1 MGAAPMTKIHSIES
15 RLNRRRKINDDVPL
29 SGDTGNKQAAFR
41 EVIEAAADAIV
52 VHRDGFVL
60 YANPAAITRFQAHDL
75 AELQQHPLLE
85 FILAAD
91 RPAIIQALA
100 DLDDAD
106 KGSRVVGYRCMTLG
120 GDIRDI
126 ETVAVKIPWEH
137 GHAFLNI
144 CRDMTE
150 RNRTAE
156 ALKESEARYYNLIT
170 YSPEATIAIC
180 NDTIVVANDAAAR
193 LLDAASPSDL
203 IGMPLR
209 KIYDDDTATEIAGRI
224 LDVARGRS
232 AATTRSDRMR
242 RFDGTEIDVECTWI
256 PFTYERHPATYALI
270 RDVTEQRRSEELHRF
285 LASHDPL
292 TQLPNRYD
300 FHQRMK
306 AALRT
311 ERPFAVHYLDLD
323 CFKSINDTL
332 GHAIGDELLQ
342 MMAERLRGVVRR
354 GDVVARL
361 GGDEFAVLQVDL
373 NDPCDARQVAAKLQR
388 ALGRSCSIAG
398 HSLQT
403 SVSIGTAISPD
414 HGADPAGLL
423 RRADFALYE
432 AKARGRNSVGLFTTA
447 AEHRLQQCDFLAEE
461 LARPETETEFEVHF
475 QPIVALANGAIVGAE
490 ALLRWRRRG
499 QGLIV
504 ASEFIQE
511 LESSCYGQQTCIW
524 ALKEACREARRLQS
538 AGFQDFRM
546 AVNFSMSM
554 LQRPDLAEIVLDA
567 LEQANLDPATLEI
580 EITEQM
586 IINANTADILPTLA
600 ALRDRGTK
608 IALDD
613 FGTGYSRLSLLKEL
627 PVDRIKI
634 DRSFI
639 DGLGKNPEDT
649 AIAEAVLH
657 LGRRLGL
664 KITAEGVADRACW
677 ERLKDLECDDAQGFH
692 IARPMT
698 ASDLTAF
705 LKQRGAIGYADGTN
719 PGR

>member
-1 MGAAPMTKIHSIES
+1 MVRVHSIEES
-15 RLNRRRKINDDVPL
+15 LNRQSKIDGTTLPA
-29 SGDTGNKQAAFR
+29 SDTKNTQIAFR
-41 EVIEAAADAIV
+41 EVIEAAVDAIV
-52 VHRDGFVL
+52 VHRDGYIL
-60 YANPAAITRFQAHDL
+60 YANPAAIERFQANDL
-75 AELQQHPLLE
+75 EDLQQHPILD
-85 FILAAD
+85 FILAPD
-91 RPAIIQALA
+91 RPAILKALA
-100 DLDDAD
+100 DLDEVNN
-106 KGSRVVGYRCMTLG
+106 GSRVVGYRCMTLG

-137 GHAFLNI
+137 GPAILNI

-156 ALKESEARYYNLIT
+156 ALKESENRYYNLIT

-180 NDTIVVANDAAAR
+180 NNAIVVANDAAAR
-193 LLDAASPSDL
+193 LLDAASPNDL

-209 KIYDDDTATEIAGRI
+209 KIYDDDTAAEIAGRI
-224 LDVARGRS
+224 QDVARGRS
-232 AATTRSDRMR
+232 AATTRSDRMYR
-242 RFDGTEIDVECTWI
+242 LDGTEIDVECTWI
-256 PFTYERHPATYALI
+256 PFTYERQPATYALI
-270 RDVTEQRRSEELHRF
+270 RDVTEQRRSEELNRF

-300 FHQRMK
+300 FHRRMK

-311 ERPFAVHYLDLD
+311 GRPFAVHYLDLD

-332 GHAIGDELLQ
+332 GHAVGDQLLQ
-342 MMAERLRGVVRR
+342 TMADRLRGLVRR
-354 GDVVARL
+354 SDVVARL
-361 GGDEFAVLQVDL
+361 GGDEFAILQVDL
-373 NDPCDARQVAAKLQR
+373 NSPNDARQVAAKLQH
-388 ALGRSCSIAG
+388 ALGQGCNLPG

-403 SVSIGTAISPD
+403 SVSIGTVISPE
-414 HGADPAGLL
+414 HGVEPEDLL

-432 AKARGRNSVGLFTTA
+432 AKARGRNSVGFFTEA
-447 AEHRLQQCDFLAEE
+447 VEHRLRQCDLLAEE

-475 QPIVALANGAIVGAE
+475 QPIVALASGAIVGAE

-504 ASEFIQE
+504 AGEFIQE
-511 LESSCYGQQTCIW
+511 LESSCYGQQTCTW
-524 ALKEACREARRLQS
+524 ALREACQQAHLLQS
-538 AGFQDFRM
+538 AGFRDFRI

-554 LQRPDLAEIVLDA
+554 LQRPDLAEIVLDV
-567 LEQANLDPATLEI
+567 LGQANLDPANLEI
-580 EITEQM
+580 EITEHT
-586 IINANTADILPTLA
+586 IINANTTDILPALA

-608 IALDD
+608 VALDD

-639 DGLGKNPEDT
+639 NGLGKKSEDT

-664 KITAEGVADRACW
+664 KVTAEGVPDRACW
-677 ERLKDLECDDAQGFH
+677 DRLKELECDDAQGFY
-692 IARPMT
+692 IARPMV
-698 ASDLTAF
+698 ASDLKAF
-705 LKQRGAIGYADGTN
+705 LNRRRADEKN
-719 PGR
+719 

>member
-1 MGAAPMTKIHSIES
+1 MANIHSIEA
-15 RLNRRRKINDDVPL
+15 RLNRRRKIGGTMPPTNDTRNTRV
-29 SGDTGNKQAAFR
+29 AFR
-41 EVIEAAADAIV
+41 EVIEAAVDAIV
-52 VHRDGFVL
+52 VHRDGYIL
-60 YANPAAITRFQAHDL
+60 YANPAAIERFQANDL
-75 AELQQHPLLE
+75 EELQQHPLLD
-85 FILAAD
+85 FILATD
-91 RPAIIQALA
+91 RPAIIKALA
-100 DLDDAD
+100 DLNEANN
-106 KGSRVVGYRCMTLG
+106 GSRVVGYRCMTLG
-120 GDIRDI
+120 GEIRDI

-137 GHAFLNI
+137 GPAILNI

-156 ALKESEARYYNLIT
+156 ALEESEARYYNLIT

-180 NDTIVVANDAAAR
+180 NNTIVVANDAAAR

-209 KIYDDDTATEIAGRI
+209 KIYDDDTAAEIAERI
-224 LDVARGRS
+224 QDVARGRS
-232 AATTRSDRMR
+232 AATTRSDRMYCL
-242 RFDGTEIDVECTWI
+242 DGTEIDVECTWI
-256 PFTYERHPATYALI
+256 PFTYERQPATYALI

-311 ERPFAVHYLDLD
+311 GRPFAVHYLDLD

-332 GHAIGDELLQ
+332 GHAIGDQLLQ
-342 MMAERLRGVVRR
+342 TMADRLREVVRR

-361 GGDEFAVLQVDL
+361 GGDEFAILQFDL
-373 NDPCDARQVAAKLQR
+373 NDLSDASQVAAKLQC
-388 ALGRSCSIAG
+388 ALGQVCILAG

-414 HGADPAGLL
+414 HGVDPADLL

-432 AKARGRNSVGLFTTA
+432 AKARGRNSVGFFTKA
-447 AEHRLQQCDFLAEE
+447 VEHRLKQCDFLAKE

-475 QPIVALANGAIVGAE
+475 QPIMALASGAIVGAE

-504 ASEFIQE
+504 AGEFIQE
-511 LESSCYGQQTCIW
+511 LESSCYGQQTCTW
-524 ALKEACREARRLQS
+524 ALREACQEAQRLRS
-538 AGFQDFRM
+538 AGFHDFRM

-567 LEQANLDPATLEI
+567 LEQANLDPANLEI
-580 EITEQM
+580 EITEHM
-586 IINANTADILPTLA
+586 IVNANTTDILPTLA

-608 IALDD
+608 VALDD

-639 DGLGKNPEDT
+639 NGLGKKTEDT

-664 KITAEGVADRACW
+664 KITAEGVPDQACW
-677 ERLKDLECDDAQGFH
+677 ERLRELKCDDAQGFY
-692 IARPMT
+692 IARPMA
-698 ASDLTAF
+698 ASDLNAF
-705 LKQRGAIGYADGTN
+705 LNQRKTN
-719 PGR
+719 EHTQVS